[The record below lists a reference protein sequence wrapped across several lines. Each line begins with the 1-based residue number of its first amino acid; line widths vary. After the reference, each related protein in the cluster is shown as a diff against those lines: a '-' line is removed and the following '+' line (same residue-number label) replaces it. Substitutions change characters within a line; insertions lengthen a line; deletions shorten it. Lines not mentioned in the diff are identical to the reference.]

1 MRAVATSVIEITREE
16 VRTYPGGYDYY
27 CEKKAQRD
35 AAAKMAALPVN
46 AAAKMAAL
54 PVNAAA
60 PQEGDNLTGKARFQ
74 RAPDGAPQ
82 KLTSKELRQQ
92 RAAERAKLAPR
103 VKELKKRVETAER
116 KLEELQKALDTASE
130 ELFNPKPTTNFAEVN
145 RQVRTIQFEIDRY
158 TADWEAAATELEKLQ
173 GDSKE
178 ETT

>member
-27 CEKKAQRD
+27 CEKKAQRE
-35 AAAKMAALPVN
+35 AAGRAGRLDPPTTARPEASPYQN
-46 AAAKMAAL
+46 
-54 PVNAAA
+54 PTSAA
-60 PQEGDNLTGKARFQ
+60 P
-74 RAPDGAPQ
+74 

-103 VKELKKRVETAER
+103 VKELKRRVETAER
-116 KLEELQKALDTASE
+116 KLDELQKALDTASE

-158 TADWEAAATELEKLQ
+158 TADWESAATELEKLQ